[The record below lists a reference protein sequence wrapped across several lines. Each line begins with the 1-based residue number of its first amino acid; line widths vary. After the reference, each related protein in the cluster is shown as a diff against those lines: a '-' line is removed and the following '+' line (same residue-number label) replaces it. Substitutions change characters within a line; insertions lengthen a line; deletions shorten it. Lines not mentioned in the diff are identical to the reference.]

1 MDEYKKPYLTLFNAV
16 TNAIDVLTRNDS
28 SAAMEILVA
37 GQQSAEAAYIEM
49 SEQESL
55 TGKGNRLTS
64 Q

>member
-28 SAAMEILVA
+28 SAAMEIHVA